1 MAFLKNIV
9 AVFAILFAFAAML
22 AVAQG
27 PAPAPSHAPSGLASF
42 ESVLIGFMGVV
53 SFFVLKQVVA

>member
-1 MAFLKNIV
+1 MAFLKN
-9 AVFAILFAFAAML
+9 ASVFAILFTFAAML
-22 AVAQG
+22 AAAEG

-42 ESVLIGFMGVV
+42 ESVLIGFMGLFV